1 MINSTV
7 SKLASRFQP
16 CVVGIDYSTTS
27 PAICIN
33 VRDEFD
39 FYYLTQTKKFARE
52 QQETEHCTFNGQYF
66 RNRDFD
72 NLIGRYTFI
81 MRWAIDILDRYDID
95 RVWLEDYAYAATGRV
110 FNIGENTGILKFKLL
125 QKEIPVSIVA
135 PTEVKKSTVGKG
147 NASKDEM
154 IQEFTHQL
162 GVDLPKLYDTTTMNP
177 VSDIADSYFICR
189 YGIQQRVLE
198 NFNV

>member
-1 MINSTV
+1 MINSRI
-7 SKLASRFQP
+7 SK
-16 CVVGIDYSTTS
+16 CIVGIDYSTTS

-33 VRDEFD
+33 VKNEFD
-39 FYYLTQTKKFARE
+39 FYYLTQTKKFVKE
-52 QQETEHCTFNGQYF
+52 EETEHCMFEGQYF

-72 NLIGRYTFI
+72 NLIGRYAFI
-81 MRWAIDILDRYDID
+81 MRWTMDILARYDID

-135 PTEVKKSTVGKG
+135 PTEVKKSTIGKG
-147 NASKDEM
+147 NASKDEV
-154 IQEFTHQL
+154 IQEFTKHV
-162 GVDLPKLYDTTTMNP
+162 GVDLPKLFDTTTMNP
-177 VSDIADSYFICR
+177 VSDLADSYFICR

>member
-1 MINSTV
+1 MINSRIP
-7 SKLASRFQP
+7 K
-16 CVVGIDYSTTS
+16 CIVGIDYSTTS

-33 VRDEFD
+33 VKNEFD
-39 FYYLTQTKKFARE
+39 FYYLTQTKKFVKE
-52 QQETEHCTFNGQYF
+52 EETEHCMFKGQYF

-72 NLIGRYTFI
+72 NLIGRYAYI
-81 MRWAIDILDRYDID
+81 MRWTMDILARYAID

-125 QKEIPVSIVA
+125 QKEIPISIVA

-154 IQEFTHQL
+154 IQEFTNHL
-162 GVDLPKLYDTTTMNP
+162 GVDLPKLFDTTTMNP
-177 VSDIADSYFICR
+177 VSDLADSYFICR

>member
-1 MINSTV
+1 MINSRI
-7 SKLASRFQP
+7 SK
-16 CVVGIDYSTTS
+16 CIVGIDYSTTS

-33 VRDEFD
+33 VKNEFD
-39 FYYLTQTKKFARE
+39 FYYLTQTKKYVRE
-52 QQETEHCTFNGQYF
+52 EETEHCMFNGRYF
-66 RNRDFD
+66 HNRDFD
-72 NLIGRYTFI
+72 NPIARYAFI
-81 MRWAIDILDRYDID
+81 MRWATDILSRYDID

-135 PTEVKKSTVGKG
+135 PTEVKKSTIGKG

-154 IQEFTHQL
+154 IQEFTNHV
-162 GVDLPKLYDTTTMNP
+162 GVDLPKLFDTTTMNP
-177 VSDIADSYFICR
+177 VSDLADSYFICR